1 MSDERRRGAAE
12 SFEIEAY
19 LPYRLGLVAHRL
31 GLSAARDYF
40 SRFGIGLRE
49 WLVLTVLGRG
59 GPQTAQAIVGR
70 AALDKATVSRAIAVL
85 ADRGLVERGGDPAD
99 ARRQPVA
106 LSESGRLVFEALL
119 PQARARAARLVAALD
134 DDERARLDGI
144 LAKLL
149 AATDAMLADD
159 ERSGARSRARKRR
172 D

>member
-1 MSDERRRGAAE
+1 MSDERRRGAAAP
-12 SFEIEAY
+12 FEIEAF

-49 WLVLTVLGRG
+49 WRVITVLGRG
-59 GPQTAQAIVGR
+59 GPQAAQAIVAR

-85 ADRGLVERGGDPAD
+85 LRRGLVERAGDPSD
-99 ARRQPVA
+99 ARRQPVV
-106 LSESGRLVFEALL
+106 LTQSGLLVLEALL
-119 PQARARAARLVAALD
+119 PQARARAARLVQALD
-134 DDERARLDGI
+134 DDERASLDRI
-144 LAKLL
+144 LGKLL